1 MLGLNTVKLYKVKA
15 LIPLSSKRLLPIKPL
30 CFWLGALFFVS
41 LSSLAAEKSYFEGNS
56 KLSKL
61 AANEDNNNDA
71 LQQTLELNF
80 SPESREK
87 LRKALDDY
95 ARSID
100 QDHDRIEE
108 RRRVMQESLEARFF
122 DADNDGEV
130 DGPIGA
136 NGIPVDSNGG
146 ETPGDTDNDGAVDP
160 YDVDDDGDFND
171 PLEFLGGN
179 ASAATSATFDIGIPT
194 SNVTYGPHRLR
205 VIAAFGTGPSFIV
218 NGLSYFFVIAALMN
232 LNEKAFF
239 HLDRPKSDGSIR
251 EGIAYAKARP
261 DIYVVMLMVFFLA
274 TFGLNFQIFNALM
287 ATQEF
292 GLGPASFGLM
302 GTFIAIG
309 SLSGAIGSARLE
321 RFRNTKFVI
330 KGGIAFSISI
340 MVLSIIP
347 SYSLYILWLPI
358 CGVTALTTLVSANS
372 IVQTS
377 TDPAIRGRVMGLYL
391 LIFMGGTPFGSPLI
405 GATTDLVGIRPT
417 IVICGGISL
426 AASLYIWFKYKNRV
440 TLPADISVAT
450 VLKTVDR
457 DHK

>member
-1 MLGLNTVKLYKVKA
+1 MRLSVKEDGNWRSFRHRNYRILFPANTVSNIGSWAQRIAQDWLVLELTNNNGTYLGLVTAVQFAPVLAFSLHGGKLADRFNKRKVLILTNVVGGAASLA
-15 LIPLSSKRLLPIKPL
+15 LGVLVMTDLIALWHVFVLAGILGISTAIDAPVRQAFTTEVVGQTDLPN
-30 CFWLGALFFVS
+30 AVS
-41 LSSLAAEKSYFEGNS
+41 LNS
-56 KLSKL
+56 
-61 AANEDNNNDA
+61 ANFNA
-71 LQQTLELNF
+71 GRL
-80 SPESREK
+80 
-87 LRKALDDY
+87 
-95 ARSID
+95 
-100 QDHDRIEE
+100 
-108 RRRVMQESLEARFF
+108 V
-122 DADNDGEV
+122 
-130 DGPIGA
+130 GPAI
-136 NGIPVDSNGG
+136 SGG
-146 ETPGDTDNDGAVDP
+146 
-160 YDVDDDGDFND
+160 
-171 PLEFLGGN
+171 L
-179 ASAATSATFDIGIPT
+179 
-194 SNVTYGPHRLR
+194 
-205 VIAAFGTGPSFIV
+205 IAAFGTGPSFIV

-239 HLDRPKSDGSIR
+239 HLDRPKSDGNIR

-330 KGGIAFSISI
+330 KGGIAFSLSI
-340 MVLSIIP
+340 IVLSIIP

-426 AASLYIWFKYKNRV
+426 AASLFIWFKYKNRV
-440 TLPADISVAT
+440 SLPADISVAT
-450 VLKTVDR
+450 VLKTVNR

>member
-1 MLGLNTVKLYKVKA
+1 MRLSVKEDGNWRSFRHRNYRILFPANTVSNIGSWAQRIAQDWLVLELTNNNGTYLGLVTAVQFAPVLAFSLHGGKLADRFNKRKVLILTNLVGGAASLA
-15 LIPLSSKRLLPIKPL
+15 LGVLVMTDLIALWHVFILAGILGISTAIDAPVRQSFTTEVVGQTDLPN
-30 CFWLGALFFVS
+30 AVS
-41 LSSLAAEKSYFEGNS
+41 LNS
-56 KLSKL
+56 
-61 AANEDNNNDA
+61 ANFNA
-71 LQQTLELNF
+71 GRL
-80 SPESREK
+80 
-87 LRKALDDY
+87 
-95 ARSID
+95 
-100 QDHDRIEE
+100 
-108 RRRVMQESLEARFF
+108 V
-122 DADNDGEV
+122 
-130 DGPIGA
+130 GPAI
-136 NGIPVDSNGG
+136 SGG
-146 ETPGDTDNDGAVDP
+146 
-160 YDVDDDGDFND
+160 
-171 PLEFLGGN
+171 L
-179 ASAATSATFDIGIPT
+179 
-194 SNVTYGPHRLR
+194 
-205 VIAAFGTGPSFIV
+205 IAAFGTGPSFIV
-218 NGLSYFFVIAALMN
+218 NGLSYLFVIAALMN

-330 KGGIAFSISI
+330 KGGITFSISI

-347 SYSLYILWLPI
+347 NYSLYILWLPI

-417 IVICGGISL
+417 IAICGGISL
-426 AASLYIWFKYKNRV
+426 VASLYIWFKYKNRV
-440 TLPADISVAT
+440 ILPADISVAT

-457 DHK
+457 DYK